1 MSLFFFAKSAGAVLG
16 LTYVE
21 HQYGPNDSSLF
32 AVTPAILTGI
42 GFWALTFGSF
52 KVGEA
57 RTKYKKLAE
66 KNGELNVE
74 ERYSLPN
81 LYVDGN
87 TKAARAFNCAQR
99 AHQHIFE
106 TLSCVML
113 TGVMGAMQYP
123 ITTAITT
130 LMYAVGRIQM
140 SNAYYNSEGDASKRY
155 EPTLAWFM
163 WYGVIMNCMLS
174 FLSCANMVA
183 GGKLLW

>member
-1 MSLFFFAKSAGAVLG
+1 MSLMFFAKSAGAVLG
-16 LTYVE
+16 LTFAE
-21 HQYGPNDSSLF
+21 NQYGPRDSRLF

-42 GFWALTFGSF
+42 GFWALTFGF

-57 RTKYKKLAE
+57 RAKFKKLAAAD
-66 KNGELNVE
+66 GEANVE
-74 ERYSLPN
+74 ERYGLPN

-106 TLSCVML
+106 TLPSVML
-113 TGVMGAMQYP
+113 TGMMGALQYP
-123 ITTAITT
+123 ITTAIST
-130 LMYAVGRIQM
+130 LMYAVGRIQL
-140 SNAYYNSEGDASKRY
+140 SNSYYNGEGDVTKRY
-155 EPTLAWFM
+155 ESSLAFLT
-163 WYGVIMNCMLS
+163 WYGLLMNFMLS